1 MRVARFPP
9 RAPGTVMHGALSI
22 NSFRRSRPHRSS
34 KLCRPVPA
42 LPDPAQLAAAATE
55 EPPPE
60 PRAALQLESAP
71 PPPPDPLR
79 RRPDYGFS
87 PDYGS
92 IPILTHRALPPRF
105 SAQEAT
111 SSSRQCVAQ
120 ATGCSAAGKPT
131 RQSNRAQHDYTSRVT
146 PATAAVLLG
155 LALPDPAQLACY
167 ATEEPPPSPCRS
179 RGPSHGRRCRWS
191 RRRSQLIRC
200 GAVLTMDFLQTM
212 VPF

>member
-9 RAPGTVMHGALSI
+9 RAPGAVMHGALSI
-22 NSFRRSRPHRSS
+22 NSFRRSRPQQQIM
-34 KLCRPVPA
+34 RPVPA

-71 PPPPDPLR
+71 PPPDPLR
-79 RRPDYGFS
+79 RRPDYRLS

-92 IPILTHRALPPRF
+92 IPILTHLALPPRF

-111 SSSRQCVAQ
+111 SSSRRCVPQ
-120 ATGCSAAGKPT
+120 AAGGSAAGKPT

-191 RRRSQLIRC
+191 RRRSRRIRC
-200 GAVLTMDFLQTM
+200 GAVLTMVFLRTM